1 MRVYGLSGKSGTGK
15 SYQAMNICRE
25 FQIESMVDDGLFI
38 YNNAVQAGHSAKRD
52 ENKITAIRTAI
63 FDKEEDR
70 AAVAAKIR
78 EIMPESILVIG
89 TSDEM
94 VRRIASR
101 LGLPDPDP
109 IIHIEDIV
117 DGETISTALQ
127 SRREGGQHVIP
138 VPTMEI
144 QKQFSGYFMIPVRLF
159 LERNG
164 KVLQDDEKTVV
175 RPTYSYL
182 GNFTIAHSA
191 VIDIMEYVVS
201 RVEGIREILKCS
213 AEILTD
219 GVILNISCIFDYSD
233 RLMERVRELQDGLA
247 EEVSHM
253 TAFNIISVNVIVRG
267 LKPVRKHF
275 GNDPDLSEKKN

>member
-15 SYQAMNICRE
+15 SYQAMNLCRE
-25 FQIESMVDDGLFI
+25 FDIESMVDDGLFI
-38 YNNAVQAGHSAKRD
+38 YNNSVLAGHSAKRD

-70 AAVAAKIR
+70 AAVADKIR
-78 EIMPESILVIG
+78 EVMPESILVIG
-89 TSDEM
+89 TSDSM
-94 VRRIASR
+94 VERIASR
-101 LGLPDPDP
+101 LGLPEPDP

-127 SRREGGQHVIP
+127 SRREGGKHVIP

-144 QKQFSGYFMIPVRLF
+144 QKQFSGYFMIPLRMF
-159 LERNG
+159 LDRNG
-164 KVLQDDEKTVV
+164 KEMPDEEKTVV

-201 RVEGIREILKCS
+201 RTEGVREILKCS
-213 AEILTD
+213 ADIRTD
-219 GVILNISCIFDYSD
+219 GVILNIACIFDFNE
-233 RLMERVRELQDGLA
+233 RLMERVRELQESLA
-247 EEVSHM
+247 SEVSHM
-253 TAFNIISVNVIVRG
+253 TAFNILSVNVIIRG
-267 LKPVRKHF
+267 LKPVRKHAV
-275 GNDPDLSEKKN
+275 NDEE